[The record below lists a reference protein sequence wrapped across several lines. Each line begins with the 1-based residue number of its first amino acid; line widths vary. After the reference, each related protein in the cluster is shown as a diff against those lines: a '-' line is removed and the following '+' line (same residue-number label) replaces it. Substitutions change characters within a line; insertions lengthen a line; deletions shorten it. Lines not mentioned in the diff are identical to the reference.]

1 MKKKQRPEFLRP
13 VYSDLAKRTKKMKI
27 RDSHQQEKAIRR
39 RSYPKKQPK

>member
-13 VYSDLAKRTKKMKI
+13 VYSDLAKRTKKMKT